1 MYGWGI
7 GFRLVMPEC
16 PPGPIARKT
25 QFFPVP
31 QQSFRRFVWFFKN
44 SSYLCT
50 RNGGLAQL
58 ARALAWHA
66 RGHEFESRIL
76 HEGRNVRQTAN
87 KCLQFFCFRAKARIH
102 AQMHPETKETAFAAV
117 GLFRFFVRMP
127 AAAKRSAE
135 HREANSAYLSESLSR
150 TAKTSLRSSQSF
162 PPHKRHSHKSTSCGA
177 KID

>member
-1 MYGWGI
+1 MSATAHRDGGAFCQMSGWGI

-31 QQSFRRFVWFFKN
+31 QQSFHRFVWFFKN
-44 SSYLCT
+44 SSYLCI

-76 HEGRNVRQTAN
+76 HFDPRQLGDNQRQIPQN
-87 KCLQFFCFRAKARIH
+87 KGFAGFFLSPLG
-102 AQMHPETKETAFAAV
+102 HPKDTKKPRSDKVA
-117 GLFRFFVRMP
+117 LLKP
-127 AAAKRSAE
+127 LLKRLVDFS
-135 HREANSAYLSESLSR
+135 ND
-150 TAKTSLRSSQSF
+150 LR
-162 PPHKRHSHKSTSCGA
+162 HKSLICRLLS
-177 KID
+177 

>member
-1 MYGWGI
+1 MSATAHRDGGAFCQMSGWGI

-31 QQSFRRFVWFFKN
+31 QQSFHRFVWFFKN
-44 SSYLCT
+44 SSYLCI

-76 HEGRNVRQTAN
+76 HFDPRQ
-87 KCLQFFCFRAKARIH
+87 I
-102 AQMHPETKETAFAAV
+102 
-117 GLFRFFVRMP
+117 G
-127 AAAKRSAE
+127 AKRRQIPQNQGFAGFSFSSRRHPKDTKKPRSDKVALLKPLLK
-135 HREANSAYLSESLSR
+135 RLWDFSNDLRRKSLICRLLS
-150 TAKTSLRSSQSF
+150 
-162 PPHKRHSHKSTSCGA
+162 
-177 KID
+177 